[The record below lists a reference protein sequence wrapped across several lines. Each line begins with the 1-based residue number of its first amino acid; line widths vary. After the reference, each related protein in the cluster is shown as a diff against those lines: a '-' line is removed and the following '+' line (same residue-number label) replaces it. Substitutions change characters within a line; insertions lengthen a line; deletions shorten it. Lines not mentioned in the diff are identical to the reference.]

1 MSRFF
6 AKPGESS
13 SEESTEDESASG
25 SEDESSSE
33 DEKPQKKAVSSA
45 FAKDDDRSKSS
56 GPRKLM
62 SQKDKRYDEMKL
74 TVKQLKNAMTIND
87 WNAIANGKE
96 SLDICVDTFLL
107 RISKHKKMNATSH
120 VLFR

>member
-13 SEESTEDESASG
+13 SEESTEDETSG
-25 SEDESSSE
+25 SEEESSSD
-33 DEKPQKKAVSSA
+33 DEKPQKKAASSA
-45 FAKDDDRSKSS
+45 FAKDDDKSKST

-96 SLDICVDTFLL
+96 TQIIFVSGVFPLWIFEV
-107 RISKHKKMNATSH
+107 S
-120 VLFR
+120 

>member
-13 SEESTEDESASG
+13 SEES
-25 SEDESSSE
+25 SEEETSSEEESSSE

-45 FAKDDDRSKSS
+45 FAKDDGGRKPS
-56 GPRKLM
+56 GPRKVM

-87 WNAIANGKE
+87 WNAIANGK
-96 SLDICVDTFLL
+96 DL
-107 RISKHKKMNATSH
+107 RIYM
-120 VLFR
+120 LC